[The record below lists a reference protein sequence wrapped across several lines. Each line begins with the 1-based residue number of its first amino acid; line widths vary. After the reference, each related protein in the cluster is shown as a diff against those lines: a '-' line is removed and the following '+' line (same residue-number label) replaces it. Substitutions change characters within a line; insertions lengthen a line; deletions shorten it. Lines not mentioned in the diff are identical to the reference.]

1 MTPRS
6 DPPPVHTGHVRAYL
20 RREPAKT
27 RGTARLILAL
37 CAEIDRLRAQQ
48 CADGEAMTAVRGDR

>member
-6 DPPPVHTGHVRAYL
+6 DEPPPVHTPHVRAYL
-20 RREPAKT
+20 MREPGKT
-27 RGTARLILAL
+27 RGTAALILAL

-48 CADGEAMTAVRGDR
+48 RVGGSA